1 MSSPPRARRPTRAE
15 TRTRLL
21 DAAVEVFVERGITG
35 ASVEDIADAAGFSRG
50 ALYSNFADKD
60 ELILALL
67 QRITD
72 ESIAEIEDLLERYPE
87 PDEYVRA
94 TQAQM
99 VSPNRRRGPHH
110 PVLSVELVLY
120 SLRNPAARPLL
131 KARLDRAEA
140 AVWRVVERN
149 ATELGLSAADNRRAI
164 AAMIVAMDD
173 GFALHALIDP
183 ARDSIEAFSAALDF
197 LAEAGVAIAFSEAHG
212 GDGRAPTRPSAQPIS
227 APRSAPAARPRS
239 PRRGA

>member
-1 MSSPPRARRPTRAE
+1 MSSPSRTRRPSRAE

-21 DAAVEVFVERGITG
+21 DAAVEVFVERGIAA

-60 ELILALL
+60 ALVLAVL

-72 ESIAEIEDLLERYPE
+72 EAVAEIEDLLERYPD
-87 PDEYVRA
+87 PDDYVRA
-94 TQAQM
+94 TQDLM
-99 VSPNRRRGPHH
+99 VSPGRRNGHHH
-110 PVLSVELVLY
+110 PVLSIELVLY

-131 KARLDRAEA
+131 KDRLDRAQD

-149 ATELGLSAADNRRAI
+149 ARALGLDAADNRRAI

-173 GFALHALIDP
+173 GFSLHSLVDP
-183 ARDSIEAFSAALDF
+183 ERDSIEAFSTALDF
-197 LAEAGVAIAFSEAHG
+197 LAEAGVAIAFSEQHG
-212 GDGRAPTRPSAQPIS
+212 QQGRAPTRPSTRNAS
-227 APRSAPAARPRS
+227 R
-239 PRRGA
+239 